1 MNEQYKDLVSL
12 LLPEGIL
19 RYFSLTQVFQGKDG
33 QVHLYLEEQ
42 NIAPEEHKGRLL
54 HSKGFLPSI
63 EVQDFPLRG
72 PRGRR
77 QGAGARG
84 EDGRRGPAQRVARG
98 TGREGFGDLEEDGR
112 GMTGA
117 TCSIT

>member
-1 MNEQYKDLVSL
+1 MNEQYKELVSL

-72 PRGRR
+72 NKCLLHISRR
-77 QGAGARG
+77 RWQAQDNG
-84 EDGRRGPAQRVARG
+84 EVIVRDWNLVQSG
-98 TGREGFGDLEEDGR
+98 TRMTAEFAAFLKEVFG
-112 GMTGA
+112 
-117 TCSIT
+117 